1 MQLRCCKQQKL
12 RGFKLTHLPQ
22 KFQHFR
28 VQWIYSGRKMKNQK
42 KDQSMPKEER
52 NKLRKD
58 QEMEDQSQQNKD
70 ISSVFQQKMVS
81 ATFAFYYDYPVGI
94 DTPVYIMGE
103 FNKWEP
109 AMMERVADQIFYYE
123 TKVLSGYKY
132 RFNFNVGGSIAT
144 DSYQD
149 REQDQNDQYVNFKYI
164 VKSAESDEVNE
175 TKIDP
180 LILQKLPLFV
190 HPELKPVREEDL
202 KQIQLKDAELEET
215 TAHVTNEVL
224 QNLQNDDDGAKI
236 QILSLLLRRNR
247 YVLSKLENLRK
258 IRKFAE
264 ASTNSEV
271 IQSSSEQTSNFEEE
285 NLKIA
290 KAIKFLIRSRIAR
303 SINQSEYYYINSFRG
318 DTNELVLRRVYDNS
332 GILLNDNQASE
343 FNVVN
348 ANESY
353 FLESFQ
359 VLSKEDERQFRN
371 DLINNKAHTLLIRY
385 KVNITDYG
393 YYQSKECQPVELQ
406 PQLPIDQYTY
416 NIDQSNYF
424 VYRVSRGEY
433 GEVKNEAY
441 RVEEEARNAQDRY
454 LQFYTNE
461 VASNILNIFH
471 MHIDDTSEQVAY
483 EAYYLNENQSTQD
496 FIDFSGSNI
505 NYKIFVKDQRI
516 HGVLYQKG
524 SEPAKEL
531 RFYEYRFNKGT
542 YANVDYSNKLEYS
555 TENLLAQVVEIPI
568 GILVSQDQNVA
579 ANYPQVQLQHN
590 PYGFC
595 ALRCLHQSLG
605 GYVDVNVL
613 SVDSGESLLESQEKI
628 ALPPCLMNDPQWDK
642 KEKYI
647 SKLQLDDWTPIDI
660 TQN

>member
-1 MQLRCCKQQKL
+1 
-12 RGFKLTHLPQ
+12 
-22 KFQHFR
+22 
-28 VQWIYSGRKMKNQK
+28 
-42 KDQSMPKEER
+42 
-52 NKLRKD
+52 
-58 QEMEDQSQQNKD
+58 
-70 ISSVFQQKMVS
+70 
-81 ATFAFYYDYPVGI
+81 
-94 DTPVYIMGE
+94 MGE
-103 FNKWEP
+103 FNQWQP
-109 AMMERVADQIFYYE
+109 QLMERVTDNIFAFE
-123 TKVLSGYKY
+123 TKVLPGYKY
-132 RFNFNVGGSIAT
+132 RFNFKVGENLRH
-144 DSYQD
+144 DLNQD
-149 REQDQNDQYVNFKYI
+149 NEKDENEQDVNFKY
-164 VKSAESDEVNE
+164 VLENSSDIINKDE
-175 TKIDP
+175 
-180 LILQKLPLFV
+180 LIQIPLFV
-190 HPELKPVREEDL
+190 HPELKPLRVEGL
-202 KQIQLKDAELEET
+202 KQIQLKDAELQET
-215 TAHVTNEVL
+215 TPHATNEVL
-224 QNLQNDDDGAKI
+224 QNLQNNDDDAKI
-236 QILSLLLRRNR
+236 QLLSLLLRRNR

-264 ASTNSEV
+264 ASANSEV
-271 IQSSSEQTSNFEEE
+271 IQSSSEQISNFEDE
-285 NLKIA
+285 NLKIT

-318 DTNELVLRRVYDNS
+318 DANELELRRVYDNS
-332 GILLNDNQASE
+332 GILLIDYQASE
-343 FNVVN
+343 FSIVN
-348 ANESY
+348 TNEKY

-385 KVNITDYG
+385 KIVIKEDYG
-393 YYQSKECQPVELQ
+393 YYQLKECQPVELQ

-416 NIDQSNYF
+416 NIDYSNFF
-424 VYRVSRGEY
+424 VYRVTRGNY
-433 GEVKNEAY
+433 GDVKNEAY
-441 RVEEEARNAQDRY
+441 RVEEEAKNAQDRS

-461 VASNILNIFH
+461 VASNILNIIH
-471 MHIDDTSEQVAY
+471 MHIDDTSEQVAF
-483 EAYYLNENQSTQD
+483 ETYYLNENQSTQD
-496 FIDFSGSNI
+496 FIDFSGSNV
-505 NYKIFVKDQRI
+505 NYKILVKDQRI
-516 HGVLYQKG
+516 HRVLYQKG